1 MVMTTA
7 TATINGIGIQY
18 DLSGAGPPILFLNGH
33 GVRAAHWE
41 RQRRA
46 LEPRYRVITF
56 DDRAAAVDNAA
67 AEPMYPVP
75 QTADDA
81 VALLDHLG
89 IERAH
94 LVGSS
99 TGSLVAQ
106 EIALR
111 YSERVRSLTLAS
123 AWPHPGPLEHIT
135 QPTLVLAAA
144 EATQPPPQVSLE
156 LARALPNA
164 RFEWMPG
171 GSRFITQHSDRFCA
185 ALLAFLDWLGAASA

>member
-1 MVMTTA
+1 MTTA
-7 TATINGIGIQY
+7 TAQINGIGIRY
-18 DLSGAGPPILFLNGH
+18 ELSGAGPPILFLNGH

-46 LEPRYRVITF
+46 LERRYRVITF
-56 DDRAAAVDNAA
+56 DDRTVAVGNTA
-67 AEPMYPVP
+67 AEPVYSVP
-75 QTADDA
+75 QMADDA

-94 LVGSS
+94 LVGPS

-111 YSERVRSLTLAS
+111 YAERVRSLTLAS
-123 AWPHPGPLEHIT
+123 AWPHPGPLDHIT
-135 QPTLVLAAA
+135 QPALVLAAA
-144 EATQPPPQVSLE
+144 ETTLPPPQVSLE

-171 GSRFITQHSDRFCA
+171 GSRFITQHSDRFSA